1 MSLLT
6 VEHLGAGYGG
16 LRVLHDV
23 CFDIEEGAITVV
35 LGANGAGKST
45 LLRALSGMIPATGSA
60 RLDGHEILSGRRRR
74 PVARL
79 GLGHVPEG
87 RGTFGALTV
96 EENLRVGG
104 HHRPAAEVEKSIR
117 EWYDFFPRLAA
128 RRDQLASALS
138 GGEQQMLA
146 IARALMARPRLLL
159 LDEPSLG
166 LAPKLTAA
174 LFDNLRTIRER
185 LGMTVLLV
193 EQNAH
198 LSLAIA
204 DDALLLTAGSMGR
217 KRPAADLHED
227 EQIKSAYLGAQ
238 E

>member
-23 CFDIEEGAITVV
+23 SFDIEEGTITVV
-35 LGANGAGKST
+35 LGTNGAGKST
-45 LLRALSGMIPATGSA
+45 LLRALSGMLPATGSA
-60 RLDGHEILSGRRRR
+60 RLDGHEILSGRRRK

-87 RGTFGALTV
+87 RGTFGGLTV

-104 HHRPAAEVEKSIR
+104 HHRPVAEVDDSIK

-128 RRDQLASALS
+128 RRGRLASGLS

-166 LAPKLTAA
+166 LAPKLTGA
-174 LFDNLRTIRER
+174 LFGNLRTIRER

-198 LSLAIA
+198 LSLEIA

-217 KRPAADLHED
+217 KRPAAALRED
-227 EQIKSAYLGAQ
+227 EQIKSAYLGA
-238 E
+238 

>member
-1 MSLLT
+1 M
-6 VEHLGAGYGG
+6 
-16 LRVLHDV
+16 
-23 CFDIEEGAITVV
+23 
-35 LGANGAGKST
+35 
-45 LLRALSGMIPATGSA
+45 
-60 RLDGHEILSGRRRR
+60 
-74 PVARL
+74 

-87 RGTFGALTV
+87 RGTFGGLTV

-104 HHRPAAEVEKSIR
+104 HHRPVAEVDDSIK

-128 RRDQLASALS
+128 RRGRLASGLS

-166 LAPKLTAA
+166 LAPKLTGA
-174 LFDNLRTIRER
+174 LFGNLRTIRER

-198 LSLAIA
+198 LSLEIA

-217 KRPAADLHED
+217 KRPAAALRED
-227 EQIKSAYLGAQ
+227 EQIKSAYLGA
-238 E
+238 

>member
-6 VEHLGAGYGG
+6 VEHLNAGYGS
-16 LRVLHDV
+16 LQVLDDV
-23 CFDIEEGAITVV
+23 CFDIEEGTITVV

-45 LLRALSGMIPATGSA
+45 LLRALSGMLPATGSA
-60 RLDGHEILSGRRRR
+60 RLDGHELLSSRQRRS
-74 PVARL
+74 VARL

-87 RGTFGALTV
+87 RGTFGGLTV

-104 HHRPAAEVEKSIR
+104 HHRPAAEVEDAIK

-146 IARALMARPRLLL
+146 IARALMAKPRLLL

-166 LAPKLTAA
+166 LAPKLTGM
-174 LFDNLRTIRER
+174 LFGELRAIRER

-198 LSLAIA
+198 LSLEIA
-204 DDALLLTAGSMGR
+204 DDALLLTAGRMGP
-217 KRPAADLHED
+217 KQPAAVLRED
-227 EQIKSAYLGAQ
+227 EQIKNAYLGA
-238 E
+238 